1 MKDECHTCPGG
12 NASARVASV
21 PSASLRTS
29 FCESIP
35 EREDGDCF
43 VAKCAPRND
52 NAVLHPSSFILA
64 MNRSFSL
71 RRGADFQRVWDDG
84 KSFSHPLVIL
94 RARAN
99 GMDADRFGFVA
110 GKKIGKAVARNR
122 AKRWMRE
129 SVRPRLPM
137 IVPGWDL
144 ILIARSGAAR
154 SEFKEMDSAIATV
167 LHRANLLR
175 DS

>member
-1 MKDECHTCPGG
+1 
-12 NASARVASV
+12 
-21 PSASLRTS
+21 
-29 FCESIP
+29 
-35 EREDGDCF
+35 
-43 VAKCAPRND
+43 
-52 NAVLHPSSFILA
+52 
-64 MNRSFSL
+64 MNRSLSL

-99 GMDADRFGFVA
+99 GMASCRFGFVA

-137 IVPGWDL
+137 IVTGWDL
-144 ILIARSGAAR
+144 ILIARSGVAR
-154 SEFKEMDSAIATV
+154 SEFKEMDAAIENV
-167 LHRANLLR
+167 LRRAALIR
-175 DS
+175 ST

>member
-1 MKDECHTCPGG
+1 M
-12 NASARVASV
+12 
-21 PSASLRTS
+21 
-29 FCESIP
+29 
-35 EREDGDCF
+35 RENG
-43 VAKCAPRND
+43 
-52 NAVLHPSSFILA
+52 LSSFIHHLSSA
-64 MNRSFSL
+64 LLMNRSFSL

-99 GMDADRFGFVA
+99 GMDSDRFGFVA

-144 ILIARSGAAR
+144 ILIARSGAAH
-154 SEFKEMDSAIATV
+154 SEFKEMDAAIENV
-167 LHRANLLR
+167 LRRAALIRNT
-175 DS
+175 